1 MIIDTLEN
9 ASKYFSIHPS
19 FKEAFE
25 FIKNHYNLEK
35 TEDGI
40 VGDFENGKAFV
51 TTFQGVSREISL
63 SKFECHDMNIDIQYC
78 IKGKETF
85 GWKPRQN
92 CVLPN
97 GDYNPEKDVLFFSD
111 VPDLFFELAKN
122 QFVIFF
128 PEDVHAPMIGAG
140 EIKKLVLKI
149 KI

>member
-9 ASKYFSIHPS
+9 ASKYFSVHAS

-25 FIKNHYNLEK
+25 FIKSHHNLERI
-35 TEDGI
+35 EDGI
-40 VGDFENGKAFV
+40 IGDLENVKAFV

-63 SKFECHDMNIDIQYC
+63 SKFECHNMNIDIQYC
-78 IKGKETF
+78 VKGNETF

-92 CVLPN
+92 CVQPN
-97 GDYNPEKDVLFFSD
+97 GGYNPEKDVLFYND
-111 VPDLFFELAKN
+111 TPDLFFELAKN